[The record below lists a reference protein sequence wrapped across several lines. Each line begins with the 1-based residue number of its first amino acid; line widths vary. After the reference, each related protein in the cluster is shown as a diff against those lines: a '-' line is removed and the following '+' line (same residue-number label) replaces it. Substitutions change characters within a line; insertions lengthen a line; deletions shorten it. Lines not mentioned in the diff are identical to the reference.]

1 MDEAADAD
9 ADADDDAAAPLVQ
22 LPACFSVFGVFRCLF

>member
-1 MDEAADAD
+1 MDEAAD